1 MPQTV
6 SEEAVRQKWLRR
18 MVQELGFPKGLVA
31 VEKGFSSQ
39 GRRFDILC
47 YANVGGALVPLLLVE
62 CKAVPL
68 TQEAFQQALGYN
80 ETIRSPFIC
89 LANQTEISTYWQ
101 QQGAWASVPF
111 LPSYAQLVE
120 RLCFLSKP

>member
-1 MPQTV
+1 MLRP
-6 SEEAVRQKWLRR
+6 EEAVRQKLLRR

-31 VEKGFSSQ
+31 VEKGFSNQ

-47 YANVGGALVPLLLVE
+47 YANLSGTLAPLLLVE
-62 CKAVPL
+62 CKAGSL
-68 TQEAFQQALGYN
+68 SQEAFQQALGYN

-89 LANQTEISTYWQ
+89 LANQTEISTYWR
-101 QQGAWASVPF
+101 QQGVWASVPF

-120 RLCFLSKP
+120 RLCVSSKP